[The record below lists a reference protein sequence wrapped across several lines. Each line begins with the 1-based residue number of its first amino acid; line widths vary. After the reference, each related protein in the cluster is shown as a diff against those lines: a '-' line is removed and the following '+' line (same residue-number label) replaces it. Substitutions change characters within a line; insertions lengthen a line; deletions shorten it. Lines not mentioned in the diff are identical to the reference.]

1 MHLSAGALRPYC
13 EMAEEASSR
22 EPVDVYQVL
31 AAVVE
36 QMASI
41 SWQKLGLQPDIMTGQ
56 IHQDLG
62 QARVAIDATAK
73 VAEVLEG
80 SLDDEDKRRLHGLVR
95 DLRINW
101 VEKNK
106 EVGS

>member
-1 MHLSAGALRPYC
+1 MHPKPGALRPYC
-13 EMAEEASSR
+13 EMPEESAPR
-22 EPVDVYQVL
+22 EPIDVHEVL
-31 AAVVE
+31 AALIE

-56 IHQDLG
+56 IHQDLA
-62 QARVAIDATAK
+62 QARTAIDATAK
-73 VAEVLEG
+73 LAEVLEA
-80 SLDDEDKRRLHGLVR
+80 SLDDEDKRRIHGLVR

-106 EVGS
+106 EVEN

>member
-1 MHLSAGALRPYC
+1 
-13 EMAEEASSR
+13 MADDKAPR
-22 EPVDVYQVL
+22 EPIDVYEVL
-31 AAVVE
+31 AALIE

-56 IHQDLG
+56 IHQDLA
-62 QARVAIDATAK
+62 QARTAIDATAK
-73 VAEVLEG
+73 LSEVLES
-80 SLDDEDKRRLHGLVR
+80 SLDDEDKRRINGLVR

-106 EVGS
+106 EVEN